1 METGCFPSS
10 FHWHRSRGH
19 DVSGGLI
26 KAAGSLSKEDRKGR
40 KKSAPTMGGFP
51 DLQVKDPG
59 IYKAE
64 RGRTELKEKEA
75 QPGKKER
82 TDRGSLLPQQKH

>member
-1 METGCFPSS
+1 
-10 FHWHRSRGH
+10 
-19 DVSGGLI
+19 
-26 KAAGSLSKEDRKGR
+26 
-40 KKSAPTMGGFP
+40 MGGFP

-82 TDRGSLLPQQKH
+82 TDRGSLLPQQKHWEKGL